1 MSKHQILTD
10 WYFMSLAGN
19 RARLNFNLKD
29 YYRKADV
36 LAAVDRIDYLGRNT
50 NTTGG
55 LKVARL
61 EVFDPDYQLRP
72 EVDQIIVLIT
82 DGVPTYDADKLDA
95 EVAAVKRAG
104 IRILG
109 IGVTDKVIFVIF
121 FCLVSSEIF
130 ALYTPRNIIIIIII
144 IYSLK
149 IGAGQQGR
157 IPGTYNCPQY
167 KIKCRNIKYR
177 ELQKTRSQSQLSNS
191 ANSNSIVIAE

>member
-144 IYSLK
+144 IIYSLK
-149 IGAGQQGR
+149 IGAGQQG
-157 IPGTYNCPQY
+157 
-167 KIKCRNIKYR
+167 
-177 ELQKTRSQSQLSNS
+177 
-191 ANSNSIVIAE
+191 